1 MTTARTAERRLLLLT
16 CTRWL
21 PTGLVFGLT
30 VLLPLQRGLSLA
42 DVGAMVATQGFVV
55 LALELPSG
63 GLADAVGRR
72 PVLLLA
78 GVLGVA
84 STLVF
89 VLAQQA
95 WVFVVALALQ
105 GVYRALDSGP
115 LEAWFVDTAL
125 ADDPTT
131 PVERALSRAGTVLGA
146 AIAVGALVSAGLVAW
161 HPVAGSSALLLPFG
175 AALAGMLVHLVLTA
189 VLVTEAPHRER
200 GRGAALLASTRQAPR
215 LVVDGVRLLRADRV
229 LRCVVLVEVFWGVG
243 MIGFETLMPARLA
256 EQLGGVE
263 RAAVVLGPAAAGAW
277 GLYAVGAGAAGLV
290 GRRVGVAWTAVGA
303 RLACGLLVVVMGLAT
318 GPVGLV
324 VAYLAAYTLHGAN
337 NPVHATLLHRRAS
350 AGNRAT
356 VLSINSMVSG
366 GCYSLGVL
374 VLGPLAAATSTGV
387 ATVVAGAFSALGAA
401 LYLPAVRTEQR

>member
-1 MTTARTAERRLLLLT
+1 MISARAAERRLLLLT

-30 VLLPLQRGLSLA
+30 VLLPLERGLSLA

-78 GVLGVA
+78 GVLAVV

-89 VLAQQA
+89 VLAQEA

-105 GVYRALDSGP
+105 GVFRALDSGP
-115 LEAWFVDTAL
+115 LEAWFVDAAL
-125 ADDPTT
+125 ADDPAT
-131 PVERALSRAGTVLGA
+131 PVERALSRAGTVLGGV
-146 AIAVGALVSAGLVAW
+146 IAVGALVSAGLVAW
-161 HPVAGSSALLLPFG
+161 DPVGGSSALLLPFG
-175 AALAGMLVHLVLTA
+175 VALAGMVLHLVLTA
-189 VLVTEAPHRER
+189 VLVTEPPRS
-200 GRGAALLASTRQAPR
+200 GRGSAALLASARQAPR
-215 LVVDGVRLLRADRV
+215 QVADGVRLLRADRV

-277 GLYAVGAGAAGLV
+277 GLYAVGASAAGLV
-290 GRRVGVAWTAVGA
+290 GRRLGVAWTAVGA
-303 RLACGLLVVVMGLAT
+303 RLAGGLLVVVMGLAA

-350 AGNRAT
+350 PANRAT
-356 VLSINSMVSG
+356 VLSMNSMVSG

-374 VLGPLAAATSTGV
+374 ALGPLAAVAGTGV

-401 LYLPAVRTEQR
+401 LYLPAVRAERRG